1 MGTIIKEHKVLATGL
16 HCIIDKK
23 GRVHVYTEKEY
34 EHLSWWD
41 YQRIKYFGHG

>member
-1 MGTIIKEHKVLATGL
+1 MSGIIEHKVLATGL
-16 HCIIDKK
+16 HCITDKK

-41 YQRIKYFGHG
+41 HQRIKYFGNG